1 MSEFKYACP
10 VCGQHIRCDSTQ
22 SGSVMDCPTCFQ
34 KIIVP
39 QAPANADSPLILTG
53 QKFVEKKPVK
63 APVLV
68 SPVVEKT
75 FPVAAVALAIALLV
89 AVAAGAVAFLMFGK
103 GSQSVPVTGSGP
115 GGANVAAGQSAAGTK
130 NPAPAPKKEKP
141 ALVAPPA
148 SDTNWLQNLAGVTIP
163 DGPVAGRIHGADF
176 IADRAYFQNG
186 TLTLR
191 EGTRGQFDF
200 GLSIVFQGL
209 QAEALSG
216 QTINVATNVA
226 KAVKVAMRWKGE
238 GEAGRESY
246 ESGYALRLEF
256 GTLAKNRLPGKI
268 YVCLPDE
275 GKSYLMG
282 TFSADARKPKPKAP
296 KN

>member
-39 QAPANADSPLILTG
+39 QAPANADSPLIITG

-63 APVLV
+63 EPVMV

-75 FPVAAVALAIALLV
+75 FPVAAVALAIALLMALV
-89 AVAAGAVAFLMFGK
+89 AGAVAYLMFGNGAK
-103 GSQSVPVTGSGP
+103 SVPAAGSGP
-115 GGANVAAGQSAAGTK
+115 GVTNVAAGQ
-130 NPAPAPKKEKP
+130 APTPTAKKEKP

-148 SDTNWLQNLAGVTIP
+148 NDTNWVQNLAEVTIP
-163 DGPVAGRIHGADF
+163 EGPVAGRIHGADF
-176 IADRAYFQNG
+176 IVERAYFQNG

-191 EGTRGQFDF
+191 EGTRGPFEF

-216 QTINVATNVA
+216 QTINVSTNVA
-226 KAVKVAMRWKGE
+226 KAVKVAMRWKGD